1 MENTDSTSTA
11 VQLFLDT
18 VGKRIEKVRE
28 LRGLTREE
36 VANKTGLTYAGI
48 YAAETKG
55 HGTQIDTLFK
65 IASALEVKPGFLL
78 DGGTLTITRPTDV
91 SV

>member
-1 MENTDSTSTA
+1 MENVDSRDAA
-11 VQLFLDT
+11 VHLFLET
-18 VGKRIEKVRE
+18 VGKRLEKVRE

-36 VANKTGLTYAGI
+36 VASKTGLTYAGI
-48 YAAETKG
+48 YAAETKA

-65 IASALEVKPGFLL
+65 IATALDVKPGFLL

-91 SV
+91 DV

>member
-1 MENTDSTSTA
+1 MENVDNGNSS
-11 VQLFLDT
+11 VQSFLDT
-18 VGKRIEKVRE
+18 VGKRMEKVRE

-65 IASALEVKPGFLL
+65 IATALDVRPGFLL
-78 DGGTLTITRPTDV
+78 DGGTLTVTRPTDV
-91 SV
+91 DV

>member
-1 MENTDSTSTA
+1 MENVDNGNSS
-11 VQLFLDT
+11 VQSFLDT
-18 VGKRIEKVRE
+18 VGKRMEKVRE

-55 HGTQIDTLFK
+55 HGTQIDTIYK
-65 IASALEVKPGFLL
+65 IATALDVSPGFLL
-78 DGGTLTITRPTDV
+78 DGGTLRVVRPTEV
-91 SV
+91 AL

>member
-1 MENTDSTSTA
+1 MENVDNGNSS
-11 VQLFLDT
+11 VQSFLDT
-18 VGKRIEKVRE
+18 VGKRMEKVRE

-65 IASALEVKPGFLL
+65 IATALDVKPGFLL
-78 DGGTLTITRPTDV
+78 DGGTLTVTRPTDV
-91 SV
+91 DV